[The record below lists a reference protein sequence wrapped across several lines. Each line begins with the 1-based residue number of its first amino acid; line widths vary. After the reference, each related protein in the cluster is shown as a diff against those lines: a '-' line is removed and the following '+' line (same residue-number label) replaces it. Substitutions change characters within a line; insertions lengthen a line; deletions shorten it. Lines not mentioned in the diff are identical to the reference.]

1 MAYSLDS
8 FLSWANRHSPDQ
20 FLREYLFH
28 RRWRGGGRP
37 PTKLRADRSQGG
49 VGRPSTRAKLAHLR
63 WVTSFGL
70 LEWAYVVL
78 SLRRSDLIWVCPCSP
93 LFQALIL
100 LVSGPSPLG
109 LFCFAQYRVTLCFFA
124 YFECIFHLFHE
135 CTPANGQTPKL
146 VEIVSSKTLC
156 LSLCLF

>member
-1 MAYSLDS
+1 MNTYSTDVGE
-8 FLSWANRHSPDQ
+8 AVGD
-20 FLREYLFH
+20 H
-28 RRWRGGGRP
+28 RPKFEPNGARGGQPLPR
-37 PTKLRADRSQGG
+37 
-49 VGRPSTRAKLAHLR
+49 VGRSPTLAKLAHLR

-78 SLRRSDLIWVCPCSP
+78 LLRRSDLIWVCPCSP

-124 YFECIFHLFHE
+124 HFECIFHLFHE
-135 CTPANGQTPKL
+135 CPPANGQTLKL
-146 VEIVSSKTLC
+146 VDIVSSKALF
-156 LSLCLF
+156 LSLVHVC

>member
-1 MAYSLDS
+1 MNTYSTDVGEVLGDHRPK
-8 FLSWANRHSPDQ
+8 FGLNRAN
-20 FLREYLFH
+20 
-28 RRWRGGGRP
+28 GGLATPWGRML
-37 PTKLRADRSQGG
+37 TTG
-49 VGRPSTRAKLAHLR
+49 AKLAHLR

-93 LFQALIL
+93 LFQALFL

-124 YFECIFHLFHE
+124 HFECIFHLFHE
-135 CTPANGQTPKL
+135 FPPAKAKTPKL